1 MEHIDDRKTI
11 LDLKAARIKKGY
23 SYNMLADM
31 TKEIGE
37 PVAYSTISKVFGKD
51 GENTSFNYI
60 NTLQPLVKI
69 LLDNESKILYD
80 LSYKNEEDSE
90 STDFQAALKA
100 KDDIIEKLN
109 MQIESLCN
117 QVDFM
122 KNQIQLKDNRMER
135 KDSWIQEQREE
146 IVELREENKKLEE
159 DIHKL
164 LEKCRVCGNG
174 QVTNA
179 GVNG

>member
-60 NTLQPLVKI
+60 STLQPLVKI
-69 LLDNESKILYD
+69 LLD
-80 LSYKNEEDSE
+80 NEEDSE

-109 MQIESLCN
+109 VQIESLCN

-159 DIHKL
+159 DLREIRNRCKL
-164 LEKCRVCGNG
+164 CDNYISK
-174 QVTNA
+174 
-179 GVNG
+179 GV

>member
-11 LDLKAARIKKGY
+11 LDLQAARIKKGY
-23 SYNMLADM
+23 SYNMLVEM

-60 NTLQPLVKI
+60 GTLQPLVKI
-69 LLDNESKILYD
+69 LLDDKEEESEFATL
-80 LSYKNEEDSE
+80 
-90 STDFQAALKA
+90 QAALKA

-109 MQIESLCN
+109 VQIESLYN
-117 QVDFM
+117 QVDFL

-146 IVELREENKKLEE
+146 IVELREENKKLED

-164 LEKCRVCGNG
+164 LERCNRCGKE

-179 GVNG
+179 GAKE